1 MKRWDIINKL
11 VEQRNYTRYLE
22 IGYGDGHT
30 FKNIN
35 CDYKVG
41 VDPNSESGCENIMT
55 SDEYFTKCQETFDII
70 FIDGLHEY
78 SQVKKDFF
86 NSLDILNDGGIIV
99 LHDCNPT
106 TYEMQRTDV
115 SVSNEWTGDVWRLI
129 VELRSSNNELE
140 ISVVDTD
147 YGCGVVRKHKQEKI
161 DIPSDI
167 DYYIMDKDRKRILN
181 LLTINEF
188 ENYVENLYSTSR
200 N

>member
-41 VDPNSESGCENIMT
+41 VDPNPESGCENIMT

-86 NSLDILNDGGIIV
+86 NSLGVLNDGGIIV

-106 TYEMQRTDV
+106 TFQMQRTDILV
-115 SVSNEWTGDVWRLI
+115 SGEWTGDVWRLI
-129 VELRSSNNELE
+129 AELRSSNNDLE

-147 YGCGVVRKHKQEKI
+147 YGCGIVRKHKQEKI

-167 DYYIMDKDRKRILN
+167 DYYTIDKDRKRILN
-181 LLTINEF
+181 LLTITEF
-188 ENYVENLYSTSR
+188 ENYVEDLYSTS
-200 N
+200 